1 MGITHRR
8 RVSAVGVNGGLSG
21 NNLSVDN
28 QTNGRNTIGIKRRDS
43 AQSGTQA
50 GIQFLQ
56 GAAEE
61 DPDDSDTGS
70 SLLDDLDLQDQ
81 DTSDRRMR
89 AEAKSIRKVITS
101 VVFWLIIFLWFSRP
115 AD

>member
-1 MGITHRR
+1 M
-8 RVSAVGVNGGLSG
+8 NGRLSG

-28 QTNGRNTIGIKRRDS
+28 QTNEFKKRDS
-43 AQSGTQA
+43 VQNGTQA

-56 GAAEE
+56 RAAEE
-61 DPDDSDTGS
+61 DPGDSDTGS
-70 SLLDDLDLQDQ
+70 SLPDDLDLHGEDQ

-101 VVFWLIIFLWFSRP
+101 VLFWRI
-115 AD
+115 